1 MARRIEKLSDRV
13 PKLKAMETR
22 NFPVVKS
29 NYLIQKTRYDLSLQE
44 QKLVLHLIQMIEP
57 NDEEFK
63 KYRFSVQEY
72 CDVCGI
78 DRNNGGNYI
87 KIKKSL
93 KSLRDKSFWMELED
107 ESEVLMS
114 WVSKVRVYPSKG
126 VIDVELDS
134 DLKPYLLQLK
144 AFFTKYNYL
153 YVMTMRS
160 QYSIRL
166 YELLKSYE
174 NIGASGIAFEVDEL
188 RKTLA
193 IPDDTLARW
202 VDFKRFVIEQAVKE
216 INHLTDITVRYN
228 PIKKGRSV
236 FEVQFNIFPKSEK
249 AKILAQNMIE
259 RRLNPE
265 KAKEY
270 DETPY

>member
-1 MARRIEKLSDRV
+1 MARRLEKLSDRV
-13 PKLKAMETR
+13 PGLKAMETR
-22 NFPVVKS
+22 NFPIVKS
-29 NYLIQKTRYDLSLQE
+29 NHLIQKTRYDLSLQE
-44 QKLVLHLIQMIEP
+44 QKLVLHLIQLIEP

-63 KYRFSVQEY
+63 KYRFSIQEY

-78 DRNNGGNYI
+78 DRKNGGNYI

-93 KSLRDKSFWMELED
+93 KALRDKSFWIALED
-107 ESEVLMS
+107 GSEVLMS
-114 WVSKVRVYPSKG
+114 WLSKVRVYPSKG
-126 VIDVELDS
+126 IIDVELDS

-153 YVMTMRS
+153 YIMTMKS

-174 NIGASGIAFEVDEL
+174 NISGIIYEIEEL
-188 RKTLA
+188 RRLLC
-193 IPDDTLARW
+193 IPDNTLPRW
-202 VDFKRFVIEQAVKE
+202 VDFKRFVIEQAIKE
-216 INHLTDITVRYN
+216 INELTDISVRYSS
-228 PIKKGRSV
+228 IKKGRSV
-236 FEVQFNIFPKSEK
+236 FEVKFNIYPKSETE
-249 AKILAQNMIE
+249 KILTQNIIE

-270 DETPY
+270 NELPY

>member
-13 PKLKAMETR
+13 PELKVMETR

-29 NYLIQKTRYDLSLQE
+29 NHLIQKTRYDLSLQE

-63 KYRFSVQEY
+63 KYRFSIQEY

-93 KSLRDKSFWMELED
+93 KALRDKSFWMELED
-107 ESEVLMS
+107 ESETLMS

-126 VIDVELDS
+126 VIDVELDN

-153 YVMTMRS
+153 YVMTMKS
-160 QYSIRL
+160 QYSIRI

-174 NIGASGIAFEVDEL
+174 NIAGIIYGVGEL
-188 RKTLA
+188 RKLLGIPNETLS
-193 IPDDTLARW
+193 RW
-202 VDFKRFVIEQAVKE
+202 VDFKRRVIEQAIKE
-216 INHLTDITVRYN
+216 INELTDITVRYT
-228 PIKKGRSV
+228 PVKKGRSV
-236 FEVQFNIFPKSEK
+236 DEIQFNIFPKSEK
-249 AKILAQNMIE
+249 DKILAQNLIE
-259 RRLNPE
+259 RRLDPE

>member
-1 MARRIEKLSDRV
+1 MRSINRLSDRV
-13 PKLKAMETR
+13 PELKAMETR

-126 VIDVELDS
+126 VIDVELDD

-144 AFFTKYNYL
+144 SFFTKYNYL
-153 YVMTMRS
+153 YVMTMKS
-160 QYSIRL
+160 QYSIRM
-166 YELLKSYE
+166 YELLKSFE
-174 NIGASGIAFEVDEL
+174 NMAKISYGVNEL
-188 RKTLA
+188 RKLLGL
-193 IPDDTLARW
+193 PDDTMPRW
-202 VDFKRFVIEQAVKE
+202 VDFKRFVIEQAIKE
-216 INHLTDITVRYN
+216 INELTDISVTYK

-236 FEVQFNIFPKSEK
+236 EEIHFNISPKSEIE
-249 AKILAQNMIE
+249 KIKAQNMIE
-259 RRLNPE
+259 RRLDPV
-265 KAKEY
+265 KAKED
-270 DETPY
+270 DEMPY